1 MVVLVEAASSEAD
14 ADLTKNLGDVLLGAC
29 AASWAL
35 WRRIIGEG
43 LRLLELIATLLAP
56 VLICGHR
63 EGTLSVIGQNGFESI
78 GPISLNNN
86 LSPCVP
92 KLMSD
97 LT

>member
-43 LRLLELIATLLAP
+43 LHLLELIATLLAP

-78 GPISLNNN
+78 GRISLNNN
-86 LSPCVP
+86 LSPRVP